1 MAEKLKSLCAKIP
14 EPVHNQVRERQMESG
29 KTLDQYMSWLI
40 PRFYELEELLKQG
53 GMRDMPGTMKTL
65 AFQVSGELDA
75 RVKRYLA
82 GHEKLTQKAFVVGL
96 IETAVSQWEA
106 EMGLTAE
113 VLPEPVPTAE

>member
-53 GMRDMPGTMKTL
+53 GMRDMSGTTKTL

-113 VLPEPVPTAE
+113 VLPEPVPAAE

>member
-53 GMRDMPGTMKTL
+53 GMRDMSGTMKTL

>member
-1 MAEKLKSLCAKIP
+1 
-14 EPVHNQVRERQMESG
+14 
-29 KTLDQYMSWLI
+29 MS
-40 PRFYELEELLKQG
+40 
-53 GMRDMPGTMKTL
+53 GTMKTL